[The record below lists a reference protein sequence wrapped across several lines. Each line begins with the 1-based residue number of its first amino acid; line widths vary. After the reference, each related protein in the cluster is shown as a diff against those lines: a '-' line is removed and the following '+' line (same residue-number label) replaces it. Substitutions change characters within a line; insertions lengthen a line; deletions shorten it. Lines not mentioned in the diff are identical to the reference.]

1 MSDDGHPNMH
11 KPTWRYEF
19 NLNSVILTVTFL
31 AGVAGWGVMY
41 EQIRGALKVHDDA
54 ITALRTDVAALEAA
68 DRLAEPQ
75 VADLRWRV
83 TALEAAAK
91 SVSELQ
97 RELAKAQQ
105 DMERTIG
112 ALASDVRVTREVVQR
127 IDRQLGDEPARAK
140 R

>member
-1 MSDDGHPNMH
+1 MSDDGNHAMQ
-11 KPTWRYEF
+11 KPTWRFEY
-19 NLNSVILTVTFL
+19 NLNTLILIG
-31 AGVAGWGVMY
+31 GVMLGLVGWGVMLQ
-41 EQIRGALKVHDDA
+41 EVRGSLAVHDEA
-54 ITALRTDVAALEAA
+54 IAELRSDVAELVAT

-91 SVSELQ
+91 SVSEAQ

-127 IDRQLGDEPARAK
+127 IDRQLGDEPARGK